1 MRITYLLTMRELRS
15 FFNSIMGYIILT
27 MFLLIYGFVF
37 WFLVNAFSNPQ
48 NTFNEPF
55 SNFFFGTFYYWF
67 ILIIVP
73 PLLTMRSIAEE
84 RKSGTLEVLLAAP
97 VSEGQLVISKFL
109 ASFLFYVLMWV
120 TTLFYFYLIGAHTQ
134 LEWTRI
140 LIGYFGTF
148 LVGSVFIS
156 IGIFASAISRNQIV
170 AAIIS
175 FGMGLLIFS
184 LSFISYFIDF
194 KRLKSILDYINIM
207 ESMMKFSQGIL
218 DTRPIVYF
226 LSLSVFF
233 LFLSVKMLDSQRWR

>member
-1 MRITYLLTMRELRS
+1 MRATYLITVQEIKG

-84 RKSGTLEVLLAAP
+84 RKSGTLELILTAP
-97 VSEGQLVISKFL
+97 VSETQLVIAKFT
-109 ASFLFYVLMWV
+109 ASFIFYIFMWS

-140 LIGYFGTF
+140 LIGYLGTF

-156 IGIFASAISRNQIV
+156 IGIFSSAISKNQIV

-194 KRLKSILDYINIM
+194 QRLKSFLDYINIM
-207 ESMMKFSQGIL
+207 ESMMKFAQGIL

-226 LSLSVFF
+226 ISLSVFF